1 MLESAQFVHRVPPLP
16 MSRGGNDRMH
26 RAKASSKLQLGLL
39 AGRAPVDM
47 RRQQAGK
54 LLVPL
59 LGVLTVL
66 AMGVAAA
73 AVYLQL
79 QEREKRQ
86 AKEKELHLALAENDD
101 LKSRVDEIQQQKSKV
116 EGDLTNVRTEL
127 TQLQTDLA
135 KAVKAQETLTQSI
148 YDREKEIARLTKEL
162 DSARGDAKQATT
174 KLAELKAQH
183 EEAQRQL
190 SDLGRAKSELES
202 KVMELS
208 SQPTV
213 ELDKVTVG
221 SNAVPTSGAVMP
233 VSVSAEPSTNGQVVV
248 INRDYDF
255 IVMNL
260 GKNHG
265 LLIGQE
271 FQVVRG
277 AEILGKV
284 KVEKVYDE
292 LSAATILPDSKKDII
307 REGDTV
313 RAL

>member
-1 MLESAQFVHRVPPLP
+1 
-16 MSRGGNDRMH
+16 MH
-26 RAKASSKLQLGLL
+26 RAQGTYEPRLSLWV
-39 AGRAPVDM
+39 GRAPVG
-47 RRQQAGK
+47 RRRHQAGK

-59 LGVLTVL
+59 LAVLTVL

-73 AVYLQL
+73 AIYLTM

-86 AKEKELHLALAENDD
+86 AKEKELRLALTENDD
-101 LKSRVDEIQQQKSKV
+101 LKSRVEEIQQQKSKV
-116 EGDLTNVRTEL
+116 EGELTNVQTEL
-127 TQLQTDLA
+127 TQLQSDLA
-135 KAVKAQETLTQSI
+135 KAVKAQETLTQSVD
-148 YDREKEIARLTKEL
+148 DREKEISRLTKEL
-162 DSARGDAKQATT
+162 DSARNDAKQATA
-174 KLAELKAQH
+174 KLTELKTQQ
-183 EEAQRQL
+183 EEAKRQL

-221 SNAVPTSGAVMP
+221 DSLAPVPGTVVP
-233 VSVSAEPSTNGQVVV
+233 LSVSSEPLANGQVVV

-265 LLIGQE
+265 LSIGQE

-277 AEILGKV
+277 AEVLGKV

-292 LSAATILPDSKKDII
+292 LSAATILPDSKKSVI

-313 RAL
+313 KAL

>member
-1 MLESAQFVHRVPPLP
+1 
-16 MSRGGNDRMH
+16 MH
-26 RAKASSKLQLGLL
+26 RAKGSIVPQPGLL
-39 AGRAPVDM
+39 TGRTSLVM

-86 AKEKELHLALAENDD
+86 TKEKELRLALAKNDD
-101 LKSRVDEIQQQKSKV
+101 LKSRIDEVQQQKTRV
-116 EGDLTNVRTEL
+116 EGELTNVRTEL

-148 YDREKEIARLTKEL
+148 DDREKEIARLTKDLE
-162 DSARGDAKQATT
+162 SARGDAKQVTE
-174 KLAELKAQH
+174 KLTELKTRH
-183 EEAQRQL
+183 DEDQRQL

-202 KVMELS
+202 KVLELS
-208 SQPTV
+208 AQPTV
-213 ELDKVTVG
+213 ELDKVMVG
-221 SNAVPTSGAVMP
+221 NSVPTPTSGTVMP
-233 VSVSAEPSTNGQVVV
+233 VSVSAADASTNGQVVV

-265 LLIGQE
+265 LSIGQE

-277 AEILGKV
+277 TEILGKV

-292 LSAATILPDSKKDII
+292 LSAATILPESKKDTI

-313 RAL
+313 KAL

>member
-1 MLESAQFVHRVPPLP
+1 
-16 MSRGGNDRMH
+16 MH
-26 RAKASSKLQLGLL
+26 RAKGSIVPQPGLL
-39 AGRAPVDM
+39 TGRTSLVM

-86 AKEKELHLALAENDD
+86 AKEKELRLALAENDD
-101 LKSRVDEIQQQKSKV
+101 LKSRIDEVQQQKTHV
-116 EGDLTNVRTEL
+116 EGELANVRTEL

-135 KAVKAQETLTQSI
+135 KAVKAQDTLTQSI
-148 YDREKEIARLTKEL
+148 DDREKEIARLTKDLE
-162 DSARGDAKQATT
+162 SARGDAKQVTE
-174 KLAELKAQH
+174 KLTELKTRH
-183 EEAQRQL
+183 DEDQRQL

-202 KVMELS
+202 KVLELS
-208 SQPTV
+208 AQPTV
-213 ELDKVTVG
+213 ELDKVMVG
-221 SNAVPTSGAVMP
+221 SSAPTPTSGTVMP
-233 VSVSAEPSTNGQVVV
+233 VSVSAADASTNGQVVV

-265 LLIGQE
+265 LSIGQE

-277 AEILGKV
+277 TEILGKV

-292 LSAATILPDSKKDII
+292 LSAATILPESKKDTI

-313 RAL
+313 KAL